1 MAKKKKK
8 KNVQKT
14 NPNIKKE
21 VLTSQELPLAEE
33 GVVLQ
38 EEKEEKVQQGP
49 QTKQPQNKET
59 KKQKQQKKEKKQSK
73 VGRKIKESFAELKN
87 VSWPTFPKVV
97 KQTGVVLGVVV
108 FFTLVLF
115 GFDYVLKFL
124 FKLLN
129 GVEYSSGELWGS
141 VGIVAAIILIV
152 VVWVIVWAARRKR
165 GERK

>member
-21 VLTSQELPLAEE
+21 VVTSQEVSQEE

-38 EEKEEKVQQGP
+38 EEKEEKVQQEP
-49 QTKQPQNKET
+49 QTKQPQNKDA

-87 VSWPTFPKVV
+87 VTWPTFPKVV

-129 GVEYSSGELWGS
+129 RVEYSSGELWGS

>member
-129 GVEYSSGELWGS
+129 DVEYSSGELWGS

>member
-21 VLTSQELPLAEE
+21 VVTSQEASQEE

-38 EEKEEKVQQGP
+38 EEKVQQEP

-141 VGIVAAIILIV
+141 VGIVAAIILV
-152 VVWVIVWAARRKR
+152 VVIWVIVWAARRKR

>member
-141 VGIVAAIILIV
+141 VGIVAAIILV
-152 VVWVIVWAARRKR
+152 VVIWVIVWAARRKR